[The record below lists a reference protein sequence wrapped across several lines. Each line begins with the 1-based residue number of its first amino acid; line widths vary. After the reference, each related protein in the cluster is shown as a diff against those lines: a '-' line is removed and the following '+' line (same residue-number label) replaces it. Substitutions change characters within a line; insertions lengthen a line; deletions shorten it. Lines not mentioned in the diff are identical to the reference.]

1 MTKCLKEAD
10 FVFKECVKQT
20 SGVNAGDA
28 SSSQSYP
35 TSNSSSMAAQDC
47 RVTETTSVVEN
58 KFENGC
64 IVTMDTFKNKTDLE
78 NLWKNIKIDGKYN
91 CAYIKIDGGFS
102 GCIND
107 YLNS

>member
-1 MTKCLKEAD
+1 MSTEISVSSFTQQNCKNLLLILKEY
-10 FVFKECVKQT
+10 
-20 SGVNAGDA
+20 G
-28 SSSQSYP
+28 
-35 TSNSSSMAAQDC
+35 QDC

-64 IVTMDTFKNKTDLE
+64 IVTMDTFQDKTHLE
-78 NLWKNIKIDGKYN
+78 NLWKNIKTNGNYK

-107 YLNS
+107 YINS